1 MFRSA
6 GGQEISAIQ
15 HDSGRDFKYIFVKM
29 LYLQSR
35 IYML

>member
-6 GGQEISAIQ
+6 GGQEISARF
-15 HDSGRDFKYIFVKM
+15 STGRDFKYIFVKM